1 MGITFPGSPE
11 PTIGVEI
18 ELQTVEPETLDLAS
32 GAPALLNRF
41 REDPHVK
48 KELLQCCLELDTRVC
63 RTVGEVE
70 ADLRERVSSIIRA
83 ADEMGYR
90 LIAAGTHP
98 FGHWTD
104 QEVTPDARYHT
115 QLQRTQWT
123 ARRMLTFGLHIH
135 IGVDTAEKAMSIFN
149 VFPAY
154 IPLLLALSASSPF
167 WEGMDTGLV
176 SARSKVF
183 ESLPGGGVPYQM
195 RNWTEFQR
203 MIRILQQIGT
213 IESIQELWGDVRP
226 HSQYGTLEL
235 RVCDAMPRLDE
246 LLAVVAFAQALVV
259 WLGDL
264 YERGVPQPVPRHWI
278 VQENKWRAVRWG
290 MDCRLVTDESGGQQ
304 RFRTV
309 LEEMLESLAPV
320 SEALGSWPYLKTIER
335 MLETGSSADR
345 QRRVF
350 RETNSLEAVVMS
362 LEQELRSS
370 CAGERALATE
380 AASHEDEGITRF
392 RKPLKDGGPVW
403 RDF

>member
-1 MGITFPGSPE
+1 MGITFPGSSE

-18 ELQTVEPETLDLAS
+18 ELQTVDPGTLDLTS
-32 GAPALLNRF
+32 GAPALLRRF
-41 REDPHVK
+41 HEDAHVK
-48 KELLQCCLELDTRVC
+48 QELLQCCLELNTRVC
-63 RTVGEVE
+63 LTVAEVE
-70 ADLRERVSSIIRA
+70 QDLRTRISSIITA

-98 FGHWTD
+98 FAHWTD

-115 QLQRTQWT
+115 QLERTQWT

-135 IGVDTAEKAMSIFN
+135 VGVDTAEKAMAIFN
-149 VFPAY
+149 LFPTY
-154 IPLLLALSASSPF
+154 IPLMLALSASSPF
-167 WEGMDTGLV
+167 WEGMDTGLM

-183 ESLPGGGVPYQM
+183 ESLPGGGVPYPM

-213 IESIQELWGDVRP
+213 INSIQELWGDVRP
-226 HSQYGTLEL
+226 HSRYGTIEL
-235 RVCDAMPRLDE
+235 RICDAMPSLDE

-259 WLGDL
+259 HLGDI
-264 YERGVPQPVPRHWI
+264 YDRGTPQPVPRHWI

-290 MDCRLVTDESGGQQ
+290 MDCRLVTDESGGQK

-309 LEEMLESLAPV
+309 MEEMLETLAPV
-320 SEALGSWPYLKTIER
+320 SDALGSRHYLATVER
-335 MLETGSSADR
+335 MLEAGPSAAR

-350 RETNSLEAVVMS
+350 RETNTLEAVVMS

-370 CAGERALATE
+370 CAGKGGE
-380 AASHEDEGITRF
+380 AAAEPSGLPQAGNTAGHHGAT
-392 RKPLKDGGPVW
+392 W